1 MELKDTQISTLL
13 SLTRVLNTPR
23 LGGGNGVVSKVVG
36 LVVVYFFLELE
47 HGMSLCEAILLYTAL
62 KAKLGALS
70 EEEPK
75 LFRHG
80 HCGVGGHARR
90 RASIVT
96 NSSRSRTRSHK
107 CRAKVGCNL

>member
-23 LGGGNGVVSKVVG
+23 LGGGNGVVSRVVG

-62 KAKLGALS
+62 KAKLGS
-70 EEEPK
+70 PQ
-75 LFRHG
+75 
-80 HCGVGGHARR
+80 RR
-90 RASIVT
+90 RA
-96 NSSRSRTRSHK
+96 K
-107 CRAKVGCNL
+107 AL